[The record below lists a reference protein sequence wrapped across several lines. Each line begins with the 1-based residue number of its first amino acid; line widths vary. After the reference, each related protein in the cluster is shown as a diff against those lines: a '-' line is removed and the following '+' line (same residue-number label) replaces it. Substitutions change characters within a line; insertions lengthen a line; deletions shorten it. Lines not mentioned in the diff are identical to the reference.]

1 MAKNITTVLE
11 KLNLVDRFLFD
22 ETMESQNAYQAVV
35 SILLENEI
43 ELAGKPETEKEL
55 RVSPD
60 LRQVRLDVVGMDYA
74 GTVYYTE
81 MQKVDTGN
89 LRKRSRFYQAHMDVS
104 LLPPGSVDFNT
115 LNDSCFIMIAPFDIF
130 GKGLYRYTFE
140 GTCRECPELK
150 LEDGSVRIFINAR
163 GNNPEDFSQEFLDFM
178 EYILDTTDANATKTD
193 SAKIKQI
200 HEQVKS
206 IRLSEKMGMKYMQA
220 WEERILDRQEARREG
235 LEEGREEGIREGRR
249 EGLQEGHKEGLQ
261 KGLEE
266 GSLDAKRKIAL
277 NMLKSG
283 IPEADVARMAE
294 LSLEEVGG
302 LRKKECNNP

>member
-22 ETMESQNAYQAVV
+22 ETMESQTAYQAVV

-60 LRQVRLDVVGMDYA
+60 LRQVRLDVVGMDYE

-81 MQKVDTGN
+81 MQKFDTGN
-89 LRKRSRFYQAHMDVS
+89 LRKRSRFYQAHKDVS
-104 LLPPGSVDFNT
+104 LLPPGSVDFNS

-140 GTCRECPELK
+140 GACLECPELK

-178 EYILDTTDANATKTD
+178 EYILDTTDANAMKSD

-235 LEEGREEGIREGRR
+235 LEEG
-249 EGLQEGHKEGLQ
+249 HK
-261 KGLEE
+261 E

-277 NMLKSG
+277 NMLESG

-294 LSLEEVGG
+294 LSLEEVGR
-302 LRKKECNNP
+302 LRKK

>member
-1 MAKNITTVLE
+1 
-11 KLNLVDRFLFD
+11 
-22 ETMESQNAYQAVV
+22 
-35 SILLENEI
+35 
-43 ELAGKPETEKEL
+43 
-55 RVSPD
+55 
-60 LRQVRLDVVGMDYA
+60 
-74 GTVYYTE
+74 
-81 MQKVDTGN
+81 
-89 LRKRSRFYQAHMDVS
+89 
-104 LLPPGSVDFNT
+104 
-115 LNDSCFIMIAPFDIF
+115 
-130 GKGLYRYTFE
+130 
-140 GTCRECPELK
+140 
-150 LEDGSVRIFINAR
+150 
-163 GNNPEDFSQEFLDFM
+163 M

-277 NMLKSG
+277 NMLESG
-283 IPEADVARMAE
+283 IPEADVARLAE
-294 LSLEEVGG
+294 LSLEEVGK
-302 LRKKECNNP
+302 LRKKVVQKSVKVLTLRKTGIILTIV

>member
-22 ETMESQNAYQAVV
+22 ETMESQTAYQAVV

-60 LRQVRLDVVGMDYA
+60 LRQVRLDVVGMDYE

-81 MQKVDTGN
+81 MQKFDTGN

-104 LLPPGSVDFNT
+104 LLPPGSVDFNS

-140 GTCRECPELK
+140 GACRECPELK

-178 EYILDTTDANATKTD
+178 EYILDTTDANAMKSD

-235 LEEGREEGIREGRR
+235 LEEG
-249 EGLQEGHKEGLQ
+249 HK
-261 KGLEE
+261 E

-277 NMLKSG
+277 NMLESG

-294 LSLEEVGG
+294 LSLEEVGR
-302 LRKKECNNP
+302 LRKK

>member
-22 ETMESQNAYQAVV
+22 ETMESQSAYQAVV

-60 LRQVRLDVVGMDYA
+60 LRQVRLDVVGMDYE

-104 LLPPGSVDFNT
+104 LLPPGSVDFNS

-235 LEEGREEGIREGRR
+235 V
-249 EGLQEGHKEGLQ
+249 
-261 KGLEE
+261 EE

-283 IPEADVARMAE
+283 ILEADVARMAE

-302 LRKKECNNP
+302 LRKKECKNP